1 MSKVKLALI
10 QMKMSSDREKNTANA
25 ISKIYK
31 AKKKGANI
39 ICMPELFLTSY
50 FYQSEKTLTI

>member
-31 AKKKGANI
+31 AKKKVQI
-39 ICMPELFLTSY
+39 LFACLNY
-50 FYQSEKTLTI
+50 F